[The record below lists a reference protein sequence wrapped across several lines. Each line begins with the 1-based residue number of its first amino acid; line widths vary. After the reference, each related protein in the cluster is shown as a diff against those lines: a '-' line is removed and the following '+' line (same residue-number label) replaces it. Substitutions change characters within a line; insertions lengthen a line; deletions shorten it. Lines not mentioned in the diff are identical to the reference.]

1 MSWDVFVQDFPDV
14 GTLEEMP
21 DDFEPKTIG
30 KRQDVINKIKE
41 VVPFADFSDPSW
53 GVIDTEFFSIELNM
67 GDEEDISS
75 FAFHV
80 RGGSGGGACVAQIL
94 KHLGLNAVD
103 SATGDFFDFDNPE
116 YGFKKWKKYRDKCI
130 KGQ

>member
-53 GVIDTEFFSIELNM
+53 GIRREGCRD
-67 GDEEDISS
+67 
-75 FAFHV
+75 
-80 RGGSGGGACVAQIL
+80 RGSGRLPCGAFMIFMRR
-94 KHLGLNAVD
+94 
-103 SATGDFFDFDNPE
+103 S
-116 YGFKKWKKYRDKCI
+116 KCRYWEWV
-130 KGQ
+130 G